1 MSARMISERD
11 GSTLV
16 LTLSDPA
23 SRNSLSPQACAAGV
37 EALGHAESDPAL
49 RCIVLRGDGEHFCA
63 GGNVPRLAAARQGA
77 PEQQAQ
83 SMEHLL
89 QFVEALHACPKPVIA
104 AVEGFAAG
112 AGFSLVLT
120 CDLVVAARDARFVLS
135 HGRLGLS
142 PDGGATWQLARRLPR
157 GRALQ
162 IAWLPEPVDAPQ
174 ALADGWVTQLAD
186 KGHALA
192 QALALAGR
200 LARMAPNAL
209 ASSKRLLDEAP
220 QATLREQLDRER
232 EHFVRN
238 LFDPNGGEGLQA
250 FLDKRAPDFR

>member
-1 MSARMISERD
+1 MISERD

-23 SRNSLSPQACAAGV
+23 TRNSLSPQACAAGV
-37 EALGHAESDPAL
+37 EALLHAETDPEL
-49 RCIVLRGDGEHFCA
+49 RCVVLRGDGEHFCA
-63 GGNVPRLAAARQGA
+63 GGNVPRLAAARQGT

-89 QFVEALHACPKPVIA
+89 QFVEALRACPKPVIA

-112 AGFSLVLT
+112 AGFSLVLA
-120 CDLVVAARDARFVLS
+120 CDLVVASRDARFVLS

-142 PDGGATWQLARRLPR
+142 PDGGATWHMARRLPR

-162 IAWLPEPVDAPQ
+162 MAWLPEPVDAAQ
-174 ALADGWVTQLAD
+174 ALADGWVTQLVD

-192 QALALAGR
+192 SALALAER
-200 LARMAPNAL
+200 LARMAPNAI

-220 QATLREQLDRER
+220 DATLREQLDRER

-238 LFDPNGGEGLQA
+238 LFHPNGGEGLQA
-250 FLDKRAPDFR
+250 FLDKRPPDFR